1 MTDRRGFLG
10 RAAAAVGGLFAALF
24 GVPAAATLIDP
35 ALRGAGS
42 SWVDAGS
49 AVDLT
54 AGAPRRFTFE
64 VEAGWERRR
73 DVGYLVRDGADVL
86 AFHARCTHLGCR
98 VRPGADGFVCPCH
111 DGAFSRRGEPVTGP
125 PEAPLTRFETRVRKG
140 RVEVRIR
147 PGDAFA

>member
-1 MTDRRGFLG
+1 MDDRRGFLG
-10 RAAAAVGGLFAALF
+10 RAAAVVGGLFAALF

-54 AGAPRRFTFE
+54 PDAPRRFTFE
-64 VEAGWERRR
+64 VEAGWERRG
-73 DVGYLVRDGADVL
+73 DVGYLVRDGADVF

-98 VRPGADGFVCPCH
+98 VRPADEGFVCPCH
-111 DGAFSRRGEPVTGP
+111 DGVFSRRGEPVSGP

-147 PGDAFA
+147 PDDAG